1 MADFARD
8 FAAAGLRLTQTL
20 FAAIG
25 LIAHATS
32 FPRGQAG
39 HGVAIQ
45 LGGPTWDACLLVLC
59 VALIY
64 GLWRA
69 VREVQAARR
78 VRQLRS
84 SVYDTTRTDLNHS
97 TMLEA
102 LTVTPTKRRELLTDA
117 AFFLI
122 AFGLGL
128 GASLAAYNSDCSLYA
143 SAGLASCGLLRL
155 EIAAVYLVGLL
166 SLAAVGLWLHGID
179 PEERFVYIKF
189 VLWPPRSSAEDDAS
203 HVSAT
208 TDHDDVKYSESAVR
222 YTGAGV
228 PDSARGHKP
237 TFRAIDV

>member
-1 MADFARD
+1 MAD

-25 LIAHATS
+25 LVAHATS
-32 FPRGQAG
+32 FPSGHAG

-69 VREVQAARR
+69 IPEVRR

-84 SVYDTTRTDLNHS
+84 TSVYDTTRTDLNHS

-117 AFFLI
+117 AFFLV
-122 AFGLGL
+122 AFSLGV
-128 GASLAAYNSDCSLYA
+128 GASLASYNSDCTEYA

-166 SLAAVGLWLHGID
+166 SLGAVGLWLHGID

-189 VLWPPRSSAEDDAS
+189 VLWPPRASGDHDDAG
-203 HVSAT
+203 HVSA